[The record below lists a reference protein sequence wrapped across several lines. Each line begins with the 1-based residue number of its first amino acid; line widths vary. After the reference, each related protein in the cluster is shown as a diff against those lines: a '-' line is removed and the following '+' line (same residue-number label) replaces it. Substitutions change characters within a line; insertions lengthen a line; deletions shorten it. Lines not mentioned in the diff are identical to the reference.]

1 MTTVGRE
8 IMTRAIAGR
17 FEQDP
22 LAERM
27 AHLNGE
33 KYIKSN

>member
-1 MTTVGRE
+1 MTH
-8 IMTRAIAGR
+8 AIRGM

-33 KYIKSN
+33 KYVMSN